1 MLKMLTVKYT
11 LYITDD
17 DVDGIC
23 CDLYNGNDDGL
34 CDSTSSINTIDHNEG
49 RDDVD
54 VAKIDVLP
62 DKHDGTLLLNVVDAG
77 EYGIF
82 VSC

>member
-11 LYITDD
+11 LCITDD

-23 CDLYNGNDDGL
+23 CDAYNSNDDGL
-34 CDSTSSINTIDHNEG
+34 CDSTIEHNED
-49 RDDVD
+49 RDGVG

-62 DKHDGTLLLNVVDAG
+62 DKPDGTLLLNVVDAG
-77 EYGIF
+77 ECGIF

>member
-1 MLKMLTVKYT
+1 MLTVKYKLCT
-11 LYITDD
+11 TDD

-23 CDLYNGNDDGL
+23 CDVYNGNDDGL
-34 CDSTSSINTIDHNEG
+34 CDSTSSINTIEHTED
-49 RDDVD
+49 RDDVG
-54 VAKIDVLP
+54 VTKIYVLP